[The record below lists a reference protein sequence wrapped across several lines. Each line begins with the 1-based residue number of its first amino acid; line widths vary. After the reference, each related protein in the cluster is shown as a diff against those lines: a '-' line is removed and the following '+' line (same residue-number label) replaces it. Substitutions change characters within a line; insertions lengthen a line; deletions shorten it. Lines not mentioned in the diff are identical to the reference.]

1 MPIDLLTLG
10 EAFEDLVFLGLPRI
24 PKSGEEVRTDRFVR
38 TVGGGAVITAVAAA
52 RLGTPSGT
60 WSALGSLA
68 VQRLKREG
76 VAVTNLKAADEDHAV
91 SAALSTAENR
101 SFVTYDGVNDRL
113 EGRLLARTP
122 RIQCRHV
129 HFAFGPRDCAPWL
142 EVVDELHRRRIGTS
156 WDLGWN
162 ERLLEDP
169 AFPALVQRV
178 NVLFVNEQEALL
190 YSRRRSLT
198 RAMEHWRRSTNT
210 VIVKVGANG
219 CHWVSRDRQ
228 LHAPAPR
235 VRAVDTTG
243 AGDAFNG
250 GFLVARLRGLPP
262 AAALRLGNRV
272 GALSTTAAGGLDALP
287 ASRDLPR
294 HLTDGHLPPRRERS

>member
-1 MPIDLLTLG
+1 MAIELLTLG
-10 EAFEDLVFLGLPRI
+10 EAFEDLVFLGLPRL

-52 RLGTPSGT
+52 RLGMPCGT
-60 WSALGSLA
+60 WSALGDLA

-113 EGRLLARTP
+113 EGRLLARAA
-122 RIQCRHV
+122 RIRCRHV

-142 EVVDELHRRRIGTS
+142 DVLERLHRGGIGTS
-156 WDLGWN
+156 WDFGWN
-162 ERLLEDP
+162 ERLLDDP
-169 AFPALVQRV
+169 AFPALLARV
-178 NVLFVNEQEALL
+178 HVLFINEQEALL
-190 YSRRRSLT
+190 YSRRGSLA
-198 RAMEHWRRSTNT
+198 RAMVHWRRAVNT
-210 VIVKVGANG
+210 VIIKVGANG
-219 CHWVSRDRQ
+219 CHWIERERE
-228 LHAPAPR
+228 LHARAPR
-235 VRAVDTTG
+235 VRTVDTTG

-272 GALSTTAAGGLDALP
+272 GALSTRAAGGLDGLP
-287 ASRDLPR
+287 ASED
-294 HLTDGHLPPRRERS
+294 LPPRLTRGHSARGERRQ

>member
-1 MPIDLLTLG
+1 MAVDLLTLG
-10 EAFEDLVFLGLPRI
+10 EAFEDLVFLGLPRL
-24 PKSGEEVRTDRFVR
+24 PRSGEEIRTNHFVR

-52 RLGTPSGT
+52 RLGTPCGT
-60 WSALGSLA
+60 WSALGELA
-68 VQRLKREG
+68 AQRLKREG
-76 VAVTNLKAADEDHAV
+76 VAVTNLKARDEDHAI

-113 EGRLLARTP
+113 EARLLARTA
-122 RIQCRHV
+122 RIRCRHV
-129 HFAFGPRDCAPWL
+129 HFALGPRDCAPWL
-142 EVVDELHRRRIGTS
+142 DALERLHRRGITTS
-156 WDLGWN
+156 WDFGWN
-162 ERLLEDP
+162 ERLLDDP
-169 AFPALVQRV
+169 VFPSLLERV
-178 NVLFVNEQEALL
+178 DVLFVNEQEAAL

-198 RAMEHWRRSTNT
+198 GAMAHWRRAANT
-210 VIVKVGANG
+210 VIVRVGANG
-219 CHWVSRDRQ
+219 SHWIARDRE

-272 GALSTTAAGGLDALP
+272 GALSTRQAGGLDGLP
-287 ASRDLPR
+287 LAADLPS
-294 HLTDGHLPPRRERS
+294 HLTRGDSRSTRRRG